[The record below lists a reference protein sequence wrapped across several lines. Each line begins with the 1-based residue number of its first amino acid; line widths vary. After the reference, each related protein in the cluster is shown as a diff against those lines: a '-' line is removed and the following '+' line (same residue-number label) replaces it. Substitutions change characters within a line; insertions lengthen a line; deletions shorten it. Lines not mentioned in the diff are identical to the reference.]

1 MHLFGKQ
8 LCQNCAKTHAR
19 KLSLSPSVGIMSFIV
34 SVFGSIFF
42 FKDAILKDCSIEGM
56 GKRGAGREEHR
67 GETTEGGPPP
77 TGT

>member
-1 MHLFGKQ
+1 
-8 LCQNCAKTHAR
+8 
-19 KLSLSPSVGIMSFIV
+19 MSFIV

-56 GKRGAGREEHR
+56 GK
-67 GETTEGGPPP
+67 GELGEKNTEGKQQRGTPP

>member
-1 MHLFGKQ
+1 MHLSGKQ
-8 LCQNCAKTHAR
+8 LCQNCAKTHVR

-42 FKDAILKDCSIEGM
+42 FKDAILKDCSIEVM
-56 GKRGAGREEHR
+56 GK
-67 GETTEGGPPP
+67 GEPGEKNTEGKQQRGTPP